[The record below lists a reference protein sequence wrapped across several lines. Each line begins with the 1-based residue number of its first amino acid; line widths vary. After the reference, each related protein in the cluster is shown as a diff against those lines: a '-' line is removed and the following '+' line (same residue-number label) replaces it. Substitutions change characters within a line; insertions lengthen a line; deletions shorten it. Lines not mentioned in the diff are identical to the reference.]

1 MARGDAAGLV
11 LAGFLLL
18 AFSLWLYVN
27 AAPAWAQVQSFWG
40 QLAIAFD
47 PKVQAQVE
55 TIQRQYYLSLVGMVG
70 GGLLVII
77 GLVRQMVPGG
87 GKQR

>member
-1 MARGDAAGLV
+1 MTREDAMAWV

-18 AFSLWLYVN
+18 ALGLWLYVN
-27 AAPAWAQVQSFWG
+27 AAPTWAQAQGFLG

-47 PKVQAQVE
+47 PKLQSQVE
-55 TIQRQYYLSLVGMVG
+55 AIQRQYYFSIVAMVG
-70 GGLLVII
+70 GGLLILI

-87 GKQR
+87 GKQ